1 MVLGVMTVSGSV
13 DGVGGVTVSGSVD
26 GVGGDDGQWEC

>member
-1 MVLGVMTVSGSV
+1 MVLGVMVVSGSV
-13 DGVGGVTVSGSVD
+13 DGMVVSGSVD

>member
-26 GVGGDDGQWEC
+26 GVGGDGGQWEC

>member
-1 MVLGVMTVSGSV
+1 MVLGVMMVSGSV

-26 GVGGDDGQWEC
+26 GVWGDDGQWEC

>member
-13 DGVGGVTVSGSVD
+13 DGVGGD
-26 GVGGDDGQWEC
+26 GGQWECCTLDILICL